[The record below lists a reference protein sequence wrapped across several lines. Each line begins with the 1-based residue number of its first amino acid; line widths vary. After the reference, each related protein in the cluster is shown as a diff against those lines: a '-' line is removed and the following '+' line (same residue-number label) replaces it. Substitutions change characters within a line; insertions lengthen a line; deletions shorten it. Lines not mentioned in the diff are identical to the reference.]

1 MNRPRRPIPIP
12 LSSLVLLGALGALC
26 APPAAAAA
34 AGPPNM
40 REIQTRHYRIHT
52 DLDFEL
58 ANDLAQRLDAMYEAY
73 SWRLRLFN
81 NNAGR
86 EVPRL
91 EVYLYH
97 NANDYL
103 ALTGQRMKHTGGVF
117 MSGRN
122 LLASFYKGQ
131 GRDAL
136 RRTLQHEAFHQFAHT
151 VISPNMPVW
160 LNEGLAQVFEEAVW
174 NGSNFSLEQVPPR
187 RIRQLEQ
194 DLKNRKLVKFETL
207 MGLAPMEWAKRLEI
221 DHPTGATQYNQAWAM
236 TYFLINARDD
246 NGGYRYRQ
254 RLLRMLELL
263 HEGREADAAFREAF
277 GNNIEGFEKRFV
289 EYARQLR
296 PTSQATLM
304 EYQDVLGDLI
314 VELHKIGKTFGTV
327 GELRAEVE
335 KARYKLT
342 YKRGAMEWSTN
353 DDVGVYFRDQN
364 GETYHDDEL
373 YFEPNRRNP
382 LPDLVCRYSPDQQF
396 RTRFY
401 LEDRRIEHEVL
412 VEPVKR
418 PAAARQ
424 QRVVGAGRD

>member
-12 LSSLVLLGALGALC
+12 LLPLLVLGALW
-26 APPAAAAA
+26 APPAPA

-58 ANDLAQRLDAMYEAY
+58 ANDLAQRLDGMYEAY

-81 NNAGR
+81 NNGR
-86 EVPRL
+86 EMPRF
-91 EVYLYH
+91 EVYLYQ

-174 NGSNFSLEQVPPR
+174 NGKNFNLEQVPPR
-187 RIRQLEQ
+187 RIRQLEL

-246 NGGYRYRQ
+246 NGGGYRYRQ

-263 HEGREADAAFREAF
+263 HDGRDADGAFREAF
-277 GNNIEGFEKRFV
+277 GNNIEGFERRFV

-314 VELHKIGKTFGTV
+314 VELHKIGKTFDSV
-327 GELRAEVE
+327 AALRAEVE
-335 KARYKLT
+335 QARYKLT
-342 YKRGAMEWSTN
+342 YKRGAMEWSTH

-364 GETYHDDEL
+364 GEPYRDDEL
-373 YFEPNRRNP
+373 FFQPNRRNP
-382 LPDLVCRYSPDQQF
+382 LPDLVCRYSADLQF
-396 RTRFY
+396 RTRFH

-412 VEPVKR
+412 VEPVPR
-418 PAAARQ
+418 SAARQ